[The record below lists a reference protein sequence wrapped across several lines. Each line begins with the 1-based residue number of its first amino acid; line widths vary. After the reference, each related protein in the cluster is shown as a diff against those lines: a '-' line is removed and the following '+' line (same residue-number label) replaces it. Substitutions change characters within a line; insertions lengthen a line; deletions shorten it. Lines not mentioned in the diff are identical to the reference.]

1 MQCKQDAVSL
11 FLVILLVLV
20 WHLLLQRQATSLCSV
35 FLRWYCLSSLCD
47 NLYHIQDIAIL
58 LCRCLFYNMC
68 KHDIPML
75 SRSVVHD
82 LMLVNFK
89 FQELGL
95 LPGTPVGTSLI
106 DAHAGGV
113 GVMESISDAGSKAGC
128 QWWAIL
134 CFCYRNCF
142 QNIMYVTN
150 STSIYIVFFLSLVL
164 QFG

>member
-1 MQCKQDAVSL
+1 MLGMYLEFASMNLQKKNKVDCLFCLPKDAK
-11 FLVILLVLV
+11 V
-20 WHLLLQRQATSLCSV
+20 WLLL
-35 FLRWYCLSSLCD
+35 Y
-47 NLYHIQDIAIL
+47 
-58 LCRCLFYNMC
+58 RCLFYNMC

-128 QWWAIL
+128 Q
-134 CFCYRNCF
+134 
-142 QNIMYVTN
+142 
-150 STSIYIVFFLSLVL
+150 
-164 QFG
+164 